1 MVKQTSGTKKN
12 SAKGTMSTVSKV
24 KIVERIVALMHDQ
37 PGLKVELNQ
46 RLPPVNGKGRKRE
59 IDVLLTVIVAGYP
72 VQMAIECKNE
82 EAFFGSPKLD
92 AFFGKLEYVGIPPR
106 HGIYISASGYTSG
119 AIERATAAGIRAL
132 TLRGLTDEKL
142 FSSITNTFQSI
153 IYLLLQIV
161 NLTVTNEIPPNNSRG
176 NLKTF
181 SFYNEDGR
189 LVALL
194 PDFLWRMWLS
204 GNVPTTLGEHEL
216 DLPLPSNLYQ
226 MVNGKTVATYAIVA
240 KVRVLGI
247 IVTLEGKAK
256 EYALVNAANEAVEKG
271 LIEVSFEADASGS
284 NSPVTLQITVISSE
298 DQLQE
303 FSHRPG
309 SIQLTIGRIK
319 LPRIVNGP
327 IYWPPSERVAK
338 ILEDR
343 WRAFEAG
350 EIPAPQLSDLQDIEG
365 TDLQSIWEPIW
376 KNHPTGQM

>member
-12 SAKGTMSTVSKV
+12 SAKGTMSTVSKG
-24 KIVERIVALMHDQ
+24 KIVERIAALMHDQ

-82 EAFFGSPKLD
+82 EAPIGSPKLD

-142 FSSITNTFQSI
+142 FSSIAGTFQSI

-176 NLKTF
+176 NLEAF

-226 MVNGKTVATYAIVA
+226 MVNGKTVATYAIGA

-284 NSPVTLQITVISSE
+284 NSPVTLPITVISSE